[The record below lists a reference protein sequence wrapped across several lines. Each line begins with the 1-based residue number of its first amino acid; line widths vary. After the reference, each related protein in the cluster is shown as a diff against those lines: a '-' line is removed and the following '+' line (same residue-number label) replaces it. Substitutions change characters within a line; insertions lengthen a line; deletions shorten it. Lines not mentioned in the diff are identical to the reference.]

1 MYQYI
6 MKLRFFCFFAVL
18 AVSALLLS
26 GCSKDKEEDAVSFNQ
41 NYLVGK
47 WNVSNSQVFWQYGA
61 DGTGV
66 TWDESQDVSE
76 GDETTMR
83 FTWTLSGDRLS
94 HVFGGD
100 EVHQAVV
107 QDYTVKELSAS
118 RLVWNDGLED
128 VAVNK
133 VVEQEE
139 EQ

>member
-6 MKLRFFCFFAVL
+6 MKRRFFCFFA
-18 AVSALLLS
+18 AVMAAALMFS
-26 GCSKDKEEDAVSFNQ
+26 GCSKDNEEDAISFNQ
-41 NYLVGK
+41 NDLVGK
-47 WNVSNSQVFWQYGA
+47 WKVSNTQVFWQYGA

-66 TWDESQDVSE
+66 TWDESQDISE

-83 FTWTLSGDRLS
+83 FTWTLTGDRLS

-118 RLVWNDGLED
+118 RLVWNDGLKD
-128 VAVNK
+128 LTLVK
-133 VVEQEE
+133 VEQQDE
-139 EQ
+139 

>member
-6 MKLRFFCFFAVL
+6 MKRRFFCFFA
-18 AVSALLLS
+18 AVMASALLLS
-26 GCSKDKEEDAVSFNQ
+26 GCSKDNEDDAISFNQ
-41 NYLVGK
+41 NDLVGK
-47 WNVSNSQVFWQYGA
+47 WKVSNTQVFWQYGA

-83 FTWTLSGDRLS
+83 FTWTLTGDRLS

-128 VAVNK
+128 LTLVK
-133 VVEQEE
+133 VEQQDE
-139 EQ
+139 

>member
-6 MKLRFFCFFAVL
+6 MKRRFFCFLAAVM
-18 AVSALLLS
+18 AASALLLS
-26 GCSKDKEEDAVSFNQ
+26 GCSRDKEEDAISFNQ
-41 NYLVGK
+41 NDLVGK
-47 WNVSNSQVFWQYGA
+47 WKVSNTQVFWQYGA

-66 TWDESQDVSE
+66 TWDESQDISE

-83 FTWTLSGDRLS
+83 FTWTLTGDRLS

-128 VAVNK
+128 LTLVK
-133 VVEQEE
+133 VEQQDE
-139 EQ
+139 